1 MTLEVPLAGEADL
14 TQLTPE
20 QQGGDRRQ
28 VETSTGSDRSKG
40 GSLLTSQPEPPPP
53 NFESA
58 TAFRYRV
65 IGTVL
70 TKIFYFS
77 LLSGCERYCQ
87 YFFLFFFLHQY
98 SKNKISVTEEIFS
111 PILKK
116 STLNIRPGYYDR
128 IIKNPYCTITSI
140 DKVSGALCIVDKL
153 ACLIRMLK
161 KAVYYM

>member
-14 TQLTPE
+14 TQPTPE

-58 TAFRYRV
+58 TAFRYQV

-77 LLSGCERYCQ
+77 LFSGCERYCQ
-87 YFFLFFFLHQY
+87 YFF
-98 SKNKISVTEEIFS
+98 SSFS
-111 PILKK
+111 
-116 STLNIRPGYYDR
+116 Y
-128 IIKNPYCTITSI
+128 TSI
-140 DKVSGALCIVDKL
+140 QKIK
-153 ACLIRMLK
+153 
-161 KAVYYM
+161 

>member
-40 GSLLTSQPEPPPP
+40 GSLLTSQPEPPPR

-65 IGTVL
+65 IAGTVL

-77 LLSGCERYCQ
+77 LFSGCERYSLL
-87 YFFLFFFLHQY
+87 FLTPVF
-98 SKNKISVTEEIFS
+98 
-111 PILKK
+111 KK
-116 STLNIRPGYYDR
+116 
-128 IIKNPYCTITSI
+128 
-140 DKVSGALCIVDKL
+140 
-153 ACLIRMLK
+153 
-161 KAVYYM
+161 